1 MVNRKARVYISGKIT
16 GTTDFMDRF
25 AKAEEKLKAE
35 GYAVLNPAHA
45 NSYMP
50 EDTTW
55 DEYMK
60 VSLTLLQMADAIYM
74 LDGWIPVEKAQPE
87 EDGFYIATMDGEI
100 VGQEETFV
108 GLAEFEKWKVDR

>member
-1 MVNRKARVYISGKIT
+1 MGNRKARVYISGKIT

-74 LDGWIPVEKAQPE
+74 LDGWEDSKGARQEYNMAVNPLHLKIMHESSDE
-87 EDGFYIATMDGEI
+87 EG
-100 VGQEETFV
+100 V
-108 GLAEFEKWKVDR
+108 